1 MNKNLSSAIHPHRF
15 PKSERLRKKKEFEL
29 VLKKGLTVLS
39 DNFTLKFLKGPKVLF
54 GTLVSHNV
62 DHRAV
67 VRNRI
72 KRYLREIYRTNKE
85 YFALPGSYLV
95 IPRPQAKELD
105 FHKTK
110 EEVLALV
117 KKLTESNHESSNEA

>member
-1 MNKNLSSAIHPHRF
+1 MTKNLFTIHRQRF

-29 VLKKGLTVLS
+29 VLKNGVTVTS

-54 GTLVSHNV
+54 GTLVSHSV

-85 YFALPGSYLV
+85 HFALAGSYLV
-95 IPRPQAKELD
+95 IPRPQAKDLD

-110 EEVLALV
+110 AEVLSLV
-117 KKLTESNHESSNEA
+117 KKLTEANNENTN